1 MITLKDLE
9 TGKRAIIQD
18 IRGGLGLQRRLESL
32 NIRVGKTV
40 RKVSS
45 LPFHGPIIVE
55 VDRSKIAIGQ
65 GMAHKILVEVIDEDS
80 PHGKS

>member
-9 TGKRAIIQD
+9 TGKKAIVQD
-18 IRGGLGLQRRLESL
+18 IIGGLGLQRRLESL

-55 VDRSKIAIGQ
+55 VDRAKIAIGQ
-65 GMAHKILVEVIDEDS
+65 GMAGKILVEVIDENT
-80 PHGKS
+80 PHGKP

>member
-9 TGKRAIIQD
+9 TGKKAIVQGIM
-18 IRGGLGLQRRLESL
+18 GGYGLQKRLESL
-32 NIRVGKTV
+32 NIRVGKKI

-45 LPFHGPIIVE
+45 LPFRGPIIIE

-65 GMAHKILVEVIDEDS
+65 GMASKILVEVIDENT
-80 PHGKS
+80 PHGKP